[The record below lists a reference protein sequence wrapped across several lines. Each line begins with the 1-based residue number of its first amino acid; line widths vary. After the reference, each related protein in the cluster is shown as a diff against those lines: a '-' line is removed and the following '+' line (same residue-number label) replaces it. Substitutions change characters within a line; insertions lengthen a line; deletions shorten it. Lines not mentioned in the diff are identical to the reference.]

1 MGSYPVMSD
10 TDDHRLVVPFCFKKP
25 HPDGLTISKE
35 DSISLRKGEKHPNRS
50 GEYWSKDERQ
60 ALIHDFI
67 DGEGISDMAVKYQR
81 TELAVVQELK
91 NADMFENQSRRR
103 RKNRT
108 HDTDTRCYYP
118 VCAVKDCP
126 NCGKEFCDAGTV

>member
-1 MGSYPVMSD
+1 MSA
-10 TDDHRLVVPFCFKKP
+10 
-25 HPDGLTISKE
+25 SKE
-35 DSISLRKGEKHPNRS
+35 DLISLRKGEKHPIRS
-50 GEYWSKDERQ
+50 GEYWSKEERQ
-60 ALIHDFI
+60 ALIRDFI

-108 HDTDTRCYYP
+108 QDAYVRCHCP
-118 VCAVKDCP
+118 ICAIKDCP
-126 NCGKEFCDAGTV
+126 NCGKEICHAESV

>member
-1 MGSYPVMSD
+1 MSA
-10 TDDHRLVVPFCFKKP
+10 
-25 HPDGLTISKE
+25 SQE
-35 DSISLRKGEKHPNRS
+35 DLISLRNGEKHPIRS
-50 GEYWSKDERQ
+50 GEYWSEEERQ
-60 ALIHDFI
+60 ALIRDFI

-108 HDTDTRCYYP
+108 QDAYVRCHCP
-118 VCAVKDCP
+118 ICAIKDCP
-126 NCGKEFCDAGTV
+126 NCGKEICHAESV